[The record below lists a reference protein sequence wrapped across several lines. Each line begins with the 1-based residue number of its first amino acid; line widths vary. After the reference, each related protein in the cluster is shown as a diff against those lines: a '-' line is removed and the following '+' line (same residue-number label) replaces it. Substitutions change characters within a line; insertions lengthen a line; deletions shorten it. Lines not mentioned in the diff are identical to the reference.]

1 MNTPQFFIY
10 RSGVLLKHLAQH
22 TERSRRVDDVPVCQ
36 GPGQPS
42 PRVPPDFMFTFIHF
56 VGTKPRFL
64 AYLHRGRPTNLRV
77 DFMRNAPNP
86 SSDHNRDSW
95 LENLRCPNCRK
106 TGTAWLSAA
115 DEYSWDIQV
124 IRVPEGF
131 KVISV
136 GDVSNFYCT
145 SCDRPAEL

>member
-1 MNTPQFFIY
+1 
-10 RSGVLLKHLAQH
+10 
-22 TERSRRVDDVPVCQ
+22 
-36 GPGQPS
+36 
-42 PRVPPDFMFTFIHF
+42 MFTF
-56 VGTKPRFL
+56 VLSAGTNPRFL
-64 AYLHRGRPTNLRV
+64 RICVGADQPPAGS

-86 SSDHNRDSW
+86 SSDHKRDSW
-95 LENLRCPNCRK
+95 VENLRCPNCRK

>member
-1 MNTPQFFIY
+1 M
-10 RSGVLLKHLAQH
+10 A
-22 TERSRRVDDVPVCQ
+22 
-36 GPGQPS
+36 
-42 PRVPPDFMFTFIHF
+42 
-56 VGTKPRFL
+56 
-64 AYLHRGRPTNLRV
+64 
-77 DFMRNAPNP
+77 
-86 SSDHNRDSW
+86 RDSW
-95 LENLRCPNCRK
+95 VENLRCPNCRK

-145 SCDRPAEL
+145 SCDRPAELSSSKAASVGGLFHLREQVAHLLAGRIEEPDHDPSIRPLMQIADKKVSIVFFDHFSFGSFSGCGLPLVAVFS